1 MHPLCR
7 ILPGPALRDGLPSSF
22 IFACGV
28 RPAANQPAAR
38 PAHVPYRYATAR
50 PAVMPRVCPDV
61 RRKAFIKNTPN
72 QRSRRMDS
80 HPAPLP
86 SSVVAP
92 AFARACPQHS
102 NLGEVCHDPQK
113 TTAGPPGRL

>member
-1 MHPLCR
+1 
-7 ILPGPALRDGLPSSF
+7 
-22 IFACGV
+22 
-28 RPAANQPAAR
+28 
-38 PAHVPYRYATAR
+38 
-50 PAVMPRVCPDV
+50 
-61 RRKAFIKNTPN
+61 
-72 QRSRRMDS
+72 MDS

-113 TTAGPPGRL
+113 TTAGPPGRLWRHRP

>member
-1 MHPLCR
+1 
-7 ILPGPALRDGLPSSF
+7 
-22 IFACGV
+22 
-28 RPAANQPAAR
+28 
-38 PAHVPYRYATAR
+38 
-50 PAVMPRVCPDV
+50 
-61 RRKAFIKNTPN
+61 
-72 QRSRRMDS
+72 MDS

-113 TTAGPPGRL
+113 NHSRPAGSPLASPSMT